1 MQQRE
6 VHFCNQA
13 GDKSFKLAATIL
25 NFATLS
31 TQINHFVVTFVKTL
45 TNQYLLIIHPQK
57 INAKALTIIK
67 ISKTFQKP
75 SLKPDSTSGLWKKN

>member
-6 VHFCNQA
+6 VHLCNQA

-25 NFATLS
+25 NIATLS

-57 INAKALTIIK
+57 INAKALTII
-67 ISKTFQKP
+67 
-75 SLKPDSTSGLWKKN
+75 L